1 MIAVLT
7 VIAVLAVAALA
18 PAQSAGAAPPPAL
31 QAPGLQAPAVQS
43 QLGAAARL
51 SGQAR
56 LTFFG
61 LEVYEASLWIT
72 PGFTQERF
80 AQHPFALELRYLRD
94 FEGSAIAQR
103 SLREMQR
110 VETVSPEQGERWL
123 ASMTRLFP
131 DVRRGD
137 RLTGIH
143 LPGQGLRLL
152 HNEQP
157 VGEIRD
163 PDFARA
169 FMGIWLSPRTSE
181 PQLRR
186 QLLADVR

>member
-1 MIAVLT
+1 MI
-7 VIAVLAVAALA
+7 AALA
-18 PAQSAGAAPPPAL
+18 ATTLAKA
-31 QAPGLQAPAVQS
+31 QAPANASTGALLTAPPVVQS
-43 QLGAAARL
+43 QLAASARL

-56 LTFFG
+56 LTFLGF
-61 LEVYEASLWIT
+61 EVYDASLWVT
-72 PGFTQERF
+72 PGFAQDRF
-80 AQHPFALELRYLRD
+80 AQHSFALELRYLRD

-110 VETVSPEQGERWL
+110 VENVSAEQGERWL

-137 RLTGIH
+137 RLTGVH
-143 LPGQGLRLL
+143 LPAQGLRLL
-152 HNEQP
+152 HNDQP
-157 VGEIRD
+157 LGEIRD

-186 QLLADVR
+186 QLLADAR

>member
-1 MIAVLT
+1 
-7 VIAVLAVAALA
+7 VIAALA
-18 PAQSAGAAPPPAL
+18 AATLAK
-31 QAPGLQAPAVQS
+31 AQAPANTATGAGASLSAPPVVQS
-43 QLGAAARL
+43 QLAAPARL

-56 LTFFG
+56 LTFLGF
-61 LEVYEASLWIT
+61 EVYDASLWVT
-72 PGFTQERF
+72 PGFAHDRF
-80 AQHPFALELRYLRD
+80 TQHPFALELRYLRD
-94 FEGSAIAQR
+94 FDGSAIAQR

-110 VETVSPEQGERWL
+110 VENVSPEQGERWL

-137 RLTGIH
+137 RLTGVH
-143 LPGQGLRLL
+143 LPAVGLRLL
-152 HNEQP
+152 HNDQA

-169 FMGIWLSPRTSE
+169 FMSIWLSPRTSE

-186 QLLADVR
+186 QLLADAR

>member
-1 MIAVLT
+1 MIV
-7 VIAVLAVAALA
+7 ALA
-18 PAQSAGAAPPPAL
+18 AATLSKA
-31 QAPGLQAPAVQS
+31 QAPATTAGTSLTAPPVVQS
-43 QLGAAARL
+43 QLAASVRL

-56 LTFFG
+56 LTFLGF
-61 LEVYEASLWIT
+61 EVYDASLWVT
-72 PGFTQERF
+72 PGFAQDRF
-80 AQHPFALELRYLRD
+80 AQHSFALELRYLRD

-110 VETVSPEQGERWL
+110 VENVSAEQGERWL

-137 RLTGIH
+137 RLTGVH
-143 LPGQGLRLL
+143 LPAQGLRLL
-152 HNEQP
+152 HNDQP
-157 VGEIRD
+157 LGEIRD

-186 QLLADVR
+186 QLLADAR